1 MARILA
7 ISGSPSHPSRTY
19 SLIEHAIGLLPSGIE
34 AEVIAVR
41 DLPPEVLVFA
51 RFDSPALDGP
61 KALLEQADGLIVATP
76 IYKAAYTGLL
86 KSFLDL
92 LPQKALL
99 GKAVLPIATG
109 GTLAHLLAIDYALKP
124 VLSELGAG
132 HLLKGVYAVDK
143 QIQRQADGSTVLDEE
158 IDQRLRQSVVD
169 LLKAIGG

>member
-86 KSFLDL
+86 KSFWTCCRKK
-92 LPQKALL
+92 PSWAKPYCPSPP
-99 GKAVLPIATG
+99 AVRSPICSPSTTPSNQCCPNWERATC
-109 GTLAHLLAIDYALKP
+109 
-124 VLSELGAG
+124 
-132 HLLKGVYAVDK
+132 
-143 QIQRQADGSTVLDEE
+143 
-158 IDQRLRQSVVD
+158 
-169 LLKAIGG
+169 